1 MKARFPIRLLG
12 TGSYAPE
19 TVRTNKH
26 FTEYLDTSEEWI
38 LTRTG
43 IRERRVAAPDETTST
58 MGVHAARR
66 ALEDAHLS
74 IDDIDIIICATATG
88 DHPFPATAAFIQGGL
103 GGSRDIPAFDLGA
116 ACAGFLHAT
125 NVVAPMLTSGLY
137 KTALI
142 VGAETLTRF
151 TDPEDRATA
160 ILLGDAA
167 GAAVI
172 GRSDDPTTGILYCE
186 LGCDGTRA
194 EHIIVPAGGSRL
206 PSSETTVAE
215 RLHFMRMRG
224 REVFKFAVNK
234 LQELTDRALE
244 KTGLAPDDLKLIVQ
258 HQSNLR
264 IIESAR
270 ERLGLPKEKVVV
282 NIDRYGNTSAASLI
296 MGLDE
301 SRRAGLLEEGD
312 IILLLALGGG
322 LCWAS
327 MLVRV

>member
-1 MKARFPIRLLG
+1 
-12 TGSYAPE
+12 
-19 TVRTNKH
+19 
-26 FTEYLDTSEEWI
+26 
-38 LTRTG
+38 
-43 IRERRVAAPDETTST
+43 
-58 MGVHAARR
+58 
-66 ALEDAHLS
+66 
-74 IDDIDIIICATATG
+74 
-88 DHPFPATAAFIQGGL
+88 
-103 GGSRDIPAFDLGA
+103 
-116 ACAGFLHAT
+116 
-125 NVVAPMLTSGLY
+125 MLTSGLY

-172 GRSDDPTTGILYCE
+172 GRSDDPTKGILYCE

-194 EHIIVPAGGSRL
+194 DLIIVPAGGSRL
-206 PSSETTVAE
+206 PTSEMTVAE
-215 RLHFMRMRG
+215 RLHFMHMRG
-224 REVFKFAVNK
+224 REVYKFAVNK

-244 KTGLAPDDLKLIVQ
+244 NTGLAPNDLKLIIQ

-270 ERLGLPKEKVVV
+270 EKLGLPEEKVVV
-282 NIDRYGNTSAASLI
+282 NIDRYGNTSSASVI

-301 SRRAGLLEEGD
+301 SRRSGLLQEGD

-327 MLVRV
+327 MVVRL